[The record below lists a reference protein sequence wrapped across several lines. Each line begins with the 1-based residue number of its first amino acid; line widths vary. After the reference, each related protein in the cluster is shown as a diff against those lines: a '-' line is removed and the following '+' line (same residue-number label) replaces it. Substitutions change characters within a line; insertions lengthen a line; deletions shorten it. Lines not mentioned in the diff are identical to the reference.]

1 MFFLE
6 IFIRDRHNGGV
17 LPLAGMYLIS
27 GYFFDESADQ
37 FKKEYLYYLL
47 IASFESDNVPFGQQN
62 LISYHFITLRI
73 SLTLESYNL

>member
-1 MFFLE
+1 MHYIIVFVHDIFKVVNQIVKGFMAGVFLE

-37 FKKEYLYYLL
+37 FKKEYLYLFVNCL
-47 IASFESDNVPFGQQN
+47 I
-62 LISYHFITLRI
+62 
-73 SLTLESYNL
+73 